1 MTGEVNGPR
10 GAEAHF
16 RRLRRIAAP
25 KPFLFESRE
34 ACSYSERPSSPESH
48 LNASD
53 LIGSSTTMALV
64 RLHLAHS
71 KTGVSWWFGAAE
83 AVIRVIRALHCLQ
96 RGHSIGIR
104 GGGDE
109 DMAALR

>member
-1 MTGEVNGPR
+1 
-10 GAEAHF
+10 
-16 RRLRRIAAP
+16 
-25 KPFLFESRE
+25 
-34 ACSYSERPSSPESH
+34 
-48 LNASD
+48 
-53 LIGSSTTMALV
+53 MALV